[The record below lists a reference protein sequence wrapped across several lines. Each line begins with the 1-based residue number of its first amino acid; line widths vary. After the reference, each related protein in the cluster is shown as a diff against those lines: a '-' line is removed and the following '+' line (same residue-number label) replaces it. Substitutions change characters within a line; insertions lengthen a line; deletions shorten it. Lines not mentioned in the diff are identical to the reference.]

1 LQPGDLLIAINGQS
15 ADQGRST
22 MLRIGLMAPG
32 DAFSL
37 DVLRGEKRLKLDG
50 VVGQRPSH

>member
-1 LQPGDLLIAINGQS
+1 
-15 ADQGRST
+15 
-22 MLRIGLMAPG
+22 MAPG